1 MKYIITESRLRK
13 LVNRYLDSLDF
24 TYQKKFSNNEF
35 FLFLHKKH
43 LAFEYRNRPEE
54 DTKTLMIKYPFVENL
69 CSIFG
74 LNTDELI
81 PMLIDWVNENYGTDL
96 THNQWNWVL

>member
-13 LVNRYLDSLDF
+13 LVNTYLDSLKF
-24 TYQKKFSNNEF
+24 TYQNKHINGEF
-35 FLFLHKKH
+35 FLFLDKK
-43 LAFEYRNRPEE
+43 LAFEYKNRPDE
-54 DTKTLMIKYPFVENL
+54 DTKTLMMKYPFVMNL
-69 CSIFG
+69 CSILG

-96 THNQWNWVL
+96 NHFQWNWVL